1 MACLSL
7 AELVHAFRA
16 KKVLCS
22 ILSCKVSLGEY
33 LLGEAGEVGEG
44 GEVGGQ
50 ARGRVRGELEQACPC
65 PQHETTAH
73 DQTLQKTS
81 ISDQIRSHIDPPQP
95 SVRNI

>member
-1 MACLSL
+1 MACISL

-16 KKVLCS
+16 QKVLCS
-22 ILSCKVSLGEY
+22 ILSCKVSLGDY
-33 LLGEAGEVGEG
+33 LLGEVGEVGVE
-44 GEVGGQ
+44 

-65 PQHETTAH
+65 PQHDNTAQE
-73 DQTLQKTS
+73 QTLQKTS